1 MNKKI
6 YQVAAITALIFLS
19 SCLSSLQRL
28 VTYTTVT
35 TDNRIIGN
43 WQYEDLPI
51 KIESIPGSH
60 FYKEVL
66 ASVSTPGEK
75 KSVYDS
81 KEDSMLY
88 TKSYVVD
95 FSKGG
100 YRYYMACSLIRL
112 GNEIFADIEPIEVI
126 PLNNP
131 TAKDVDDLFHGGS
144 YISSHSIAKVVF
156 RENETAFRFL
166 NSDFIRDQLKNGRVA
181 IKYEKDDLFQT
192 SLVTSSSRDLQQFLI
207 KYGNDE
213 RLYSK
218 ENTVTLKK
226 I

>member
-1 MNKKI
+1 MNKKV
-6 YQVAAITALIFLS
+6 YLAAAITSMILLS
-19 SCLSSLQRL
+19 SCLTSLQRL
-28 VTYTTVT
+28 VTYSTVT

-43 WQYEDLPI
+43 WQYEGLPI

-60 FYKEVL
+60 FYNEIL
-66 ASVSTPGEK
+66 ASFSTTEEK
-75 KSVYDS
+75 KSVYES

-95 FSKGG
+95 FIKKG

-112 GNEIFADIEPIEVI
+112 GNDIFADIEPIDAK

-131 TAKDVDDLFHGGS
+131 TTKDVDDLFHGGT

-156 RENETAFRFL
+156 REKETEFRFL
-166 NSDFIRDQLKNGRVA
+166 NSDFILDQLKNGRVS

-192 SLVTSSSRDLQQFLI
+192 NLITSSSKDLQQFLA